1 MLKTL
6 LAGTLSLSLFAAGCD
21 GDDID
26 SDTEARWAYLG
37 FDRAVDRALN
47 LGFDGFNSASSA
59 NIAPQAGIGE
69 IAGDMTV
76 TGQVDQGTSANKE
89 MRLYVDVLDYE
100 DGPFDDP
107 NTEDDVEELVVI
119 YNTDAEVGLPY
130 LQLSL
135 RNVPD
140 GDFTGSLTGTFFV
153 SGEVEGEATFSL
165 SLSGG
170 IQEDPDNPGIV
181 VREPGTLAITGTVT
195 SGDGLYTVDVLK

>member
-1 MLKTL
+1 
-6 LAGTLSLSLFAAGCD
+6 
-21 GDDID
+21 
-26 SDTEARWAYLG
+26 
-37 FDRAVDRALN
+37 
-47 LGFDGFNSASSA
+47 
-59 NIAPQAGIGE
+59 
-69 IAGDMTV
+69 
-76 TGQVDQGTSANKE
+76 

-153 SGEVEGEATFSL
+153 SGEVEGEASFSL